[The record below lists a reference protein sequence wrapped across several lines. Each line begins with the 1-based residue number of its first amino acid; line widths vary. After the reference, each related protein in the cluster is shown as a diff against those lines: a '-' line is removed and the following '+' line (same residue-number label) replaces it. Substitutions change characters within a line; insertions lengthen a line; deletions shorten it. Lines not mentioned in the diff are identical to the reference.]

1 VSPILDL
8 QRRIRE
14 VGRIRIGVQA
24 DTRSGRKA
32 PKKLDRFRFTS
43 TDKSALEA
51 IAKVYG
57 GTVEPWEN
65 NGSAQWEVI
74 TPATELRIALPPDP
88 ADMAWSQWYETW
100 AKGFCQKRCDGQRDI
115 IRDRGCDCDPEDRT
129 CKPTSRLSVLL
140 PDVAAL
146 GVWRL
151 ESHGYYAAVELAGA
165 IELIAQMAGVHS
177 VIPARLRLE
186 HREVRRLIDGKPTVR
201 KFAVPCIDLDVSIL
215 AVRTIALKAGD
226 DDGPAELPAGWQPVP
241 EVELPEVLSV
251 VEQVKEAEKPKP
263 SAPRRANAAA
273 PLPATGVDRR
283 NPKAPDANVCVV
295 CQKPYGTEPLAKNT
309 TGQGGRF
316 IHRACQDA
324 PSSEASPVGDGS
336 QQGPDVGADGG
347 GGEASGP
354 DVAPAEPTPA
364 AARDKGRMSTGQRSK
379 IMAMVA
385 GLFPTDLSNDEA
397 NIYRRNITLGICEA
411 LGSPGLISRS
421 DIDGDL
427 AQVLIDA
434 LEAIEAGQVEWQDD
448 PGQLFDLTTGEIIGF
463 RRGEQP

>member
-1 VSPILDL
+1 MAIIGL

-24 DTRSGRKA
+24 DTRTGRKA

-43 TDKSALEA
+43 SDRSSLDA
-51 IAKVYG
+51 IAQVYG
-57 GTVEPWEN
+57 GTVEPWDN
-65 NGSAQWEVI
+65 NGTAQWEVI
-74 TPATELRIALPPDP
+74 TPANELRIALPPDP

-100 AKGFCQKRCDGQRDI
+100 AKGFCQRRCDGVRETTQ
-115 IRDRGCDCDPEDRT
+115 DRACDCDPENRT

-241 EVELPEVLSV
+241 EVEPPEVLSV
-251 VEQVKEAEKPKP
+251 VEQVREAEKPRSP
-263 SAPRRANAAA
+263 STRSNAPA

-283 NPKAPDANVCVV
+283 TPKPPDGDVCVH
-295 CQKPYGTEPLAKNT
+295 CQKPYGAEPLVKNT

-316 IHRACQDA
+316 VHRACQDA
-324 PSSEASPVGDGS
+324 STSETSPVGDGPPTAS
-336 QQGPDVGADGG
+336 GDGG
-347 GGEASGP
+347 GGGAASGMP
-354 DVAPAEPTPA
+354 DTAEPTPA
-364 AARDKGRMSTGQRSK
+364 AARARDRMTHGQHRK
-379 IMAMVA
+379 VMAMVA
-385 GLFPTDLSNDEA
+385 ALFPCDGLSSTEADE
-397 NIYRRNITLGICEA
+397 YRRAVTLGICEA
-411 LGSPGLISRS
+411 LGSPGLVSRS

-434 LEAIEAGQVEWQDD
+434 LEAIEAGQVQWDHD
-448 PGQLFDLTTGEIIGF
+448 SGQLVDLTTGELIGF
-463 RRGEQP
+463 RRGEQ